1 MIAKIVQSWGMEMT
15 ALATGEEALENL
27 DRAVY
32 DFVILDAILPDVDG
46 PLLARQIR
54 AKDQSNAFIVMVS
67 HMGSKVQRDDSVSG
81 WLSKPLKPTQ
91 LKSLLQN
98 LIMPKNEG
106 AMDAEGLP
114 FSEPEKGADLAIL
127 LAEDNLINQKVALS
141 MLKHLGYRADLAIN
155 GLDVLAALERKQYD
169 VILMDIQMP
178 DMDGLE
184 ATRCIRKQKRLEKQP
199 CIVAMTAYALEGDRE
214 EFLNA
219 GMNDYLSKPIQIEK
233 LKLALEKCKD
243 ASRK

>member
-1 MIAKIVQSWGMEMT
+1 MEMT

-46 PLLARQIR
+46 PLLARQIK

-178 DMDGLE
+178 EMDGLD
-184 ATRCIRKQKRLEKQP
+184 ATRFIQKQKRLEKQP
-199 CIVAMTAYALEGDRE
+199 CIIAMTAYALEGDRE

-219 GMNDYLSKPIQIEK
+219 GMNDYLSKPIQIEE
-233 LKLALEKCKD
+233 LKLALEKCKG
-243 ASRK
+243 ASGK

>member
-1 MIAKIVQSWGMEMT
+1 MEMT
-15 ALATGEEALENL
+15 ALATGKEALENL

-32 DFVILDAILPDVDG
+32 DFVILDAILPDIDG

-54 AKDQSNAFIVMVS
+54 AKEQNNPFIVIVS

-81 WLSKPLKPTQ
+81 WLSKPLKPRQ
-91 LKSLLQN
+91 LKSLLLN
-98 LIMPKNEG
+98 LITPKND
-106 AMDAEGLP
+106 ATKDAEGLP
-114 FSEPEKGADLAIL
+114 FSEPEKGADLTIL

-141 MLKHLGYRADLAIN
+141 MLKHLGYRADVAIN

-178 DMDGLE
+178 EMDGLD
-184 ATRCIRKQKRLEKQP
+184 ATRFIQKQKRLEKQP
-199 CIVAMTAYALEGDRE
+199 CIIAMTAYALEGDRE

>member
-1 MIAKIVQSWGMEMT
+1 
-15 ALATGEEALENL
+15 
-27 DRAVY
+27 
-32 DFVILDAILPDVDG
+32 
-46 PLLARQIR
+46 
-54 AKDQSNAFIVMVS
+54 
-67 HMGSKVQRDDSVSG
+67 
-81 WLSKPLKPTQ
+81 
-91 LKSLLQN
+91 
-98 LIMPKNEG
+98 
-106 AMDAEGLP
+106 
-114 FSEPEKGADLAIL
+114 
-127 LAEDNLINQKVALS
+127 